1 MSEQIITLSSLSLFN
16 LLEKLTQ
23 RIDSEK
29 DLGTILS
36 NLEAKQV
43 EERANNNN
51 RTGDD
56 KKAWKWTRAVSWI
69 AFSL

>member
-56 KKAWKWTRAVSWI
+56 KKA
-69 AFSL
+69 

>member
-1 MSEQIITLSSLSLFN
+1 VLEQIITLSSLSLFN

-56 KKAWKWTRAVSWI
+56 KKA
-69 AFSL
+69 

>member
-1 MSEQIITLSSLSLFN
+1 MLEQIITLSSLSLFN

-56 KKAWKWTRAVSWI
+56 KKA
-69 AFSL
+69 

>member
-1 MSEQIITLSSLSLFN
+1 VSEQIITLSSLSLFN

-56 KKAWKWTRAVSWI
+56 KKA
-69 AFSL
+69 